1 MLDRMRV
8 LAAAL
13 LAPLLVSCE
22 PAAPQPFDFAE
33 ADIGLLPGCPA
44 LPGVENVVISGE
56 SGVDFRTCKATH
68 VPTGTVLFDIYV
80 GEHSGTPDSGIKY
93 GGATTVNGKTLI
105 WFNPHTGGGWGSP
118 RIWHTYLPTGSP
130 RGTVMVVTLVTHS
143 PGELERIS
151 PLIAHL
157 TPSL

>member
-1 MLDRMRV
+1 MRV
-8 LAAAL
+8 LAVVLLVLL
-13 LAPLLVSCE
+13 LASCK
-22 PAAPQPFDFAE
+22 PAAPQPFEFTE
-33 ADIGLLPGCPA
+33 AGIGVLPGCPA

-56 SGVDFRTCKATH
+56 SGVDFRVCKATH
-68 VPTGTVLFDIYV
+68 APTGKVLFEVYV
-80 GEHSGTPDSGIKY
+80 GEHPGTPESGLKY
-93 GGATTVNGKTLI
+93 GGVTTVNGKALI
-105 WFNPHTGGGWGSP
+105 WFNTRTEGGWGSP

-143 PGELERIS
+143 PGELDRVA